1 MRLLEDL
8 RFIIGLLF
16 AILGLLVLG
25 AALLH
30 PPAAG
35 TVNAN
40 LVGGLAMTVF
50 AALMLAL
57 AVFSPRPPPPPES

>member
-16 AILGLLVLG
+16 GILGLLVLFGTPAYKPALEG
-25 AALLH
+25 A
-30 PPAAG
+30 
-35 TVNAN
+35 VNAN
-40 LVGGLAMTVF
+40 RVGGIAMTVF

-57 AVFSPRPPPPPES
+57 AIFFPLPPREP

>member
-16 AILGLLVLG
+16 AILGVLVLG
-25 AALLH
+25 AGILH
-30 PPAAG
+30 PVATG
-35 TVNAN
+35 GVNAN
-40 LVGGLAMTVF
+40 LVGGGAMTAF

-57 AVFSPRPPPPPES
+57 AIFRGNREP

>member
-25 AALLH
+25 AGLLH
-30 PPAAG
+30 PPAAPG
-35 TVNAN
+35 ALNAN
-40 LVGGLAMTVF
+40 LLGGVVMTAFAMV
-50 AALMLAL
+50 MLAL
-57 AVFSPRPPPPPES
+57 ALLARGKGAE